1 MTGNNLP
8 ADDHVVR
15 YVKPTSVRSDGK
27 PAGSAFCP
35 RPDDTGLSVNWIECF
50 RDCSKEQ
57 QIAEVRRLFR
67 LKMRVRGR
75 LAELN
80 VGQTR
85 RHLRDE
91 LDSLRFVHR
100 PLVAEG
106 PYEADPSHSEITGLP
121 GADSPEAELI
131 GDMIAESISAV
142 YPAVQSQPDFR

>member
-1 MTGNNLP
+1 
-8 ADDHVVR
+8 
-15 YVKPTSVRSDGK
+15 
-27 PAGSAFCP
+27 
-35 RPDDTGLSVNWIECF
+35 
-50 RDCSKEQ
+50 
-57 QIAEVRRLFR
+57 
-67 LKMRVRGR
+67 MRVRGR